1 MYVPCRYCF
10 RGMLFICPVAFAL
23 YFLRVDVELLSFRVD
38 EGSCDAVCC
47 PLDVERSC
55 VLSLDVLFPDGVSVL
70 LA

>member
-1 MYVPCRYCF
+1 MFRAVIVF
-10 RGMLFICPVAFAL
+10 RGMLFICPVALAL

-55 VLSLDVLFPDGVSVL
+55 VLSLDVLFPNVL
-70 LA
+70 PVLFA